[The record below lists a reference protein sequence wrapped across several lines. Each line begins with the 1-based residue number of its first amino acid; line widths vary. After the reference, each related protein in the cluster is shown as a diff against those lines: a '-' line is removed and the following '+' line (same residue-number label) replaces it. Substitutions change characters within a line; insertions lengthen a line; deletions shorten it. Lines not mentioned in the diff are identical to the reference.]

1 MQLRKSIK
9 LSADLWHK
17 MEFIAAEVQA
27 LAPPG
32 QTTGQ
37 PSWRTLIT
45 EIAKGNLIV
54 SRKEQNHDPVK
65 DLPTRR

>member
-9 LSADLWHK
+9 LSADLWQK
-17 MEFIAAEVQA
+17 LESIAAEVQA

-54 SRKEQNHDPVK
+54 TRKEQDRDSDSN
-65 DLPTRR
+65 LST